1 MENMLSFPQSGILR
15 RCHKVFPYRPIPGKK
30 VDSFS
35 PEEKKNRIAVFELE
49 CLPSCFY
56 IVLMLFLKNTA
67 NFAN

>member
-1 MENMLSFPQSGILR
+1 MENMLSFLQSGIFR
-15 RCHKVFPYRPIPGKK
+15 RCDKVFPYLPIPRKK

-49 CLPSCFY
+49 RLPSCFY
-56 IVLMLFLKNTA
+56 RVLMLFLKNTA